1 MTPRLKALPIKTAM
15 KKSPWTIYSI
25 FKDWKKSSELL
36 KEPVTTSHSFSAQ
49 EINLEPVFEIQ
60 THHLKAVF
68 CAQFLHITSKVLA
81 KQLHELI
88 ETIRYWHCHNLAIR
102 CIIPIAGNVMSS
114 NDAVDEICEIIQASE
129 LPVGMI
135 AFALS
140 NIDDHPHALRS
151 LEKFQCVGIEIDL
164 FEFSDNDSF
173 EWFENYSFSGIHLS
187 TQQIRSSEQLA
198 QQAYFLEK
206 IKRLQTRYKFHIYFR
221 GIALVHDFVFAK
233 KHQFDFCYG
242 PLMMPAVS
250 KYQILKIKESQFAH
264 MPLISTP
271 STLNQDG

>member
-1 MTPRLKALPIKTAM
+1 M
-15 KKSPWTIYSI
+15 KKSRWTIYSI

-36 KEPVTTSHSFSAQ
+36 KEPVTTSHSFLAQ

-68 CAQFLHITSKVLA
+68 CTQFLHANWHLMHQ
-81 KQLHELI
+81 QLEELI
-88 ETIRYWHCHNLAIR
+88 ESIRYWHCHNLAIR
-102 CIIPIAGNVMSS
+102 CIIPIPESIMSCT
-114 NDAVDEICEIIQASE
+114 NAVDELCKIIQASE

-140 NIDDHPHALRS
+140 KFDDHPHILRS
-151 LEKFQCVGIEIDL
+151 IEKFQCVGIEIDL
-164 FEFSDNDSF
+164 LEFSDEASF
-173 EWFENYSFSGIHLS
+173 QWIENYSFSGIHLS
-187 TQQIRSSEQLA
+187 TQQLRSGEQLK

-206 IKRLQTRYKFHIYFR
+206 IKRYQSLYKFHIYFR

-233 KHQFDFCYG
+233 KHNFDFCYG